1 MCAVLCTYI
10 AAQEA
15 DGHTQNEDGPEDM
28 ETLQHH
34 HKEIQEV
41 VSKERRVHS
50 HWINVRRINDAER
63 EEGGGARRAI
73 TSVTTNRQLTDIY
86 DANQN
91 LLFTDL
97 PS

>member
-15 DGHTQNEDGPEDM
+15 DGHTQNEEGPEDM

-50 HWINVRRINDAER
+50 HRINVRRINDAER
-63 EEGGGARRAI
+63 EDGGARRAI
-73 TSVTTNRQLTDIY
+73 TSVTTNIY

-91 LLFTDL
+91 VLFTDL